1 MERTQINTTRNENGK
16 VTMDKTEI
24 QRITLLLE
32 ATIDPKNG
40 QYRRNGQTLR
50 KVQFPKTEPG
60 RNRKYEQTNSKF

>member
-1 MERTQINTTRNENGK
+1 
-16 VTMDKTEI
+16 MDKTEI